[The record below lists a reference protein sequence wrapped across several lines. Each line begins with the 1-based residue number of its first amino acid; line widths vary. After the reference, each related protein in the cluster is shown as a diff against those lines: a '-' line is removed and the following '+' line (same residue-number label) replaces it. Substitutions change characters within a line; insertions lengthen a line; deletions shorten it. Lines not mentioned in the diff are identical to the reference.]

1 MLKRSLTTAVAA
13 VTLALAAG
21 QAQAANPHDG
31 AWSSVESQSY
41 WSDGKLPKGFKLT
54 INLAFG
60 DNKLEYHSVNTT
72 MPGKEFKTDYLT
84 TLDGTPA
91 IFENQDRFNQV
102 SVKQL
107 GPDEFQI
114 LKMKDGDVIVGEFW
128 TFRPDGKTLVRR
140 GVGKSPEGRSK
151 AYQETFVRQ

>member
-1 MLKRSLTTAVAA
+1 MLKRSLLTALAATTLV
-13 VTLALAAG
+13 LAAG
-21 QAQAANPHDG
+21 QAQAANSHDG
-31 AWSSVESQSY
+31 AWSSVEAKSY
-41 WSDGKLPKGFKLT
+41 WSDGKLPKGFALT
-54 INLAFG
+54 INLKFG

-72 MPGKEFKTDYLT
+72 GGREFKTDYLT
-84 TLDGTPA
+84 TLDGTPT

-140 GVGKSPEGRSK
+140 GVGKSPEGKSK

>member
-1 MLKRSLTTAVAA
+1 MLKRSLLTAAFGAA
-13 VTLALAAG
+13 LVLTAS

-31 AWSSVESQSY
+31 AWTSVEEKSY

-54 INLAFG
+54 INLKFG

-72 MPGKEFKTDYLT
+72 GGREFKTDYLT
-84 TLDGTPA
+84 SLDGTPA
-91 IFENQDRFNQV
+91 TFENQDRFNQV